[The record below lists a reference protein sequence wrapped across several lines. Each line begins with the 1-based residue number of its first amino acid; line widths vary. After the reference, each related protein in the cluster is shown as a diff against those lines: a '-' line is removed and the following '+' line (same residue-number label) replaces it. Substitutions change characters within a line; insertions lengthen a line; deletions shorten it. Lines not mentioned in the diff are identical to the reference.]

1 MDIYKRL
8 QEKGI
13 VIPELRKP
21 VASYVPAKSLKECI
35 FSSGQTGSVHQ
46 KPKYRGKLG
55 KDITVEQGKE
65 SARLAMLNC
74 LAEIEHVLGDLN
86 KVEEIIKVTGYI
98 ASAEGFEKQP
108 AVLEGAS
115 ALLLEIFGEKG
126 KHARSA
132 IGVAELPFGAPV
144 EVEVIAKI
152 KNVD

>member
-13 VIPELRKP
+13 VIPELPKP
-21 VASYVPAKSLKECI
+21 VASYVPAKIFKEFI
-35 FSSGQTGSVHQ
+35 FSSGQTGTVHQ
-46 KPKYRGKLG
+46 KLKYVGKLD

-74 LAEIEHVLGDLN
+74 LAELEYVLGDLN
-86 KVEEIIKVTGYI
+86 KVEEIIKVTGYV
-98 ASAEGFEKQP
+98 ASAEGFKEQP
-108 AVLEGAS
+108 AVIEGAS

-132 IGVAELPFGAPV
+132 IGVVELPFGAPV
-144 EVEVIAKI
+144 EVELIARI
-152 KNVD
+152 KK